1 MGDYLFNEFNTISPA
16 AWKQKIQVDLG
27 GEDYN
32 ETLIWK
38 SNEGIHVKPFYSSED
53 RHFNNVSIATNNGY
67 KICQSIF
74 VDDVIIANKLAIDSI
89 ERGASAIQFIA
100 HTSFDYK
107 KLFDKI
113 DTQKIF
119 IYLNFQFID
128 AVFVLTIEDYCNSN
142 KLYFQIDVIGNLAK
156 TGNWFSNL
164 NLDLKENNKY
174 IHTVKNSICVD
185 ASLYQNAGASIV
197 QELAYAL
204 AHTNEY
210 IELFGESIT
219 HKIHY
224 VFSIGSNYF
233 FEIAKLRAFRMLME
247 ALLKEY
253 NLKNRPIHIFSKP
266 SLRNKT
272 IYDYNVNML
281 RTTSECMSA
290 IIGGSD
296 TISNVSYD
304 SIYHKSN
311 EFGERIAR
319 NQLLILK
326 EEAYLS
332 EAHKYANGAY
342 YIESIEKQFAEKALQ
357 LFKQIEKSG
366 GFLKQLKKGTIQK
379 KISENAK
386 KQQIQFDQNEIIL
399 LGTNKLTNQNDN
411 MRNEIEIYPFLK
423 KTNTKTLITPILQK
437 RLAAQLEQ
445 KRLKME
451 QP

>member
-1 MGDYLFNEFNTISPA
+1 MDNFLFDEFDTITPA
-16 AWKQKIQVDLG
+16 AWKQKIQVDLK

-32 ETLIWK
+32 ESLIWK

-53 RHFNNVSIATNNGY
+53 RHFNTIPLAKNGY

-74 VDDVIIANKLAIDSI
+74 IDDVIIANKLATDSI
-89 ERGASAIQFIA
+89 NRGASALQFTA
-100 HTSFDYK
+100 TTSFDYK
-107 KLFDKI
+107 ILFDKI
-113 DTQKIF
+113 NTKEIF
-119 IYLNFQFID
+119 IYLNFQFLN
-128 AVFVLTIEDYCNSN
+128 AAFVLEIENYCKSN
-142 KLYFQIDVIGNLAK
+142 YIYFQIDSIGNLAK

-164 NLDLKENNKY
+164 NSDLKEKNKY
-174 IHTVKNSICVD
+174 VHSVNNSICVN
-185 ASLYQNAGASIV
+185 ASLYQNAGASII

-210 IELFGESIT
+210 IELFGKSIAS
-219 HKIHY
+219 KIHY
-224 VFSIGSNYF
+224 IFSIGSNYF
-233 FEIAKLRAFRMLME
+233 FEIAKLRAFRMLVE

-253 NLKNRPIHIFSKP
+253 GIKNTPIHIFTKP

-272 IYDYNVNML
+272 VYDYNVNML
-281 RTTSECMSA
+281 RTTTECMSA
-290 IIGGSD
+290 IIGGAD
-296 TISNVSYD
+296 TISNLSYD

-332 EAHKYANGAY
+332 EAQKFANGAY

-379 KISENAK
+379 KISDNAK
-386 KQQIQFDQNEIIL
+386 KQQAQFDQNEIIL
-399 LGTNKLTNQNDN
+399 LGTNKLMRENDH
-411 MRNEIEIYPFLK
+411 MKNELQIYPFLK
-423 KTNTKTLITPILQK
+423 KTNKRTLIVPILQK
-437 RLAAQLEQ
+437 RLADQLEQ
-445 KRLKME
+445 NRLKLE
-451 QP
+451 

>member
-1 MGDYLFNEFNTISPA
+1 
-16 AWKQKIQVDLG
+16 
-27 GEDYN
+27 
-32 ETLIWK
+32 
-38 SNEGIHVKPFYSSED
+38 
-53 RHFNNVSIATNNGY
+53 
-67 KICQSIF
+67 
-74 VDDVIIANKLAIDSI
+74 
-89 ERGASAIQFIA
+89 
-100 HTSFDYK
+100 
-107 KLFDKI
+107 
-113 DTQKIF
+113 
-119 IYLNFQFID
+119 
-128 AVFVLTIEDYCNSN
+128 
-142 KLYFQIDVIGNLAK
+142 
-156 TGNWFSNL
+156 
-164 NLDLKENNKY
+164 
-174 IHTVKNSICVD
+174 
-185 ASLYQNAGASIV
+185 
-197 QELAYAL
+197 
-204 AHTNEY
+204 
-210 IELFGESIT
+210 
-219 HKIHY
+219 
-224 VFSIGSNYF
+224 
-233 FEIAKLRAFRMLME
+233 MLME

-253 NLKNRPIHIFSKP
+253 DLKNRPIHIFSKP

-296 TISNVSYD
+296 SISNVSYD

-399 LGTNKLTNQNDN
+399 LGTNKLTNQNDH
-411 MRNEIEIYPFLK
+411 MRNELEIYPFLK